1 MCAADISNLVLD
13 FPLGLCHYVQTV
25 RGKGH
30 HLEAESSSRCRFIK
44 ESAMAKGSKYTEEM
58 VSAIEGAASVG
69 PLNLEVCTMLAEQPI
84 FAEAGITARG
94 IVAKA
99 RTLGLP
105 YQKVVRTTKDGRSIV
120 RKDEMVTRLE
130 EVTGLSGLDGLEKA
144 NKEALRRLVD
154 HLVATVA

>member
-1 MCAADISNLVLD
+1 
-13 FPLGLCHYVQTV
+13 
-25 RGKGH
+25 
-30 HLEAESSSRCRFIK
+30 
-44 ESAMAKGSKYTEEM
+44 MAKGSKYTEEM
-58 VSAIEGAASVG
+58 VNIIEEAVEFG
-69 PLNLEVCTMLAEQPI
+69 PLNLQRCEELAKMSL
-84 FAEAGITARG
+84 FADAGVTARG

-154 HLVATVA
+154 HLVATVD